1 MFNIVLFGPPGAGK
15 GTQSEL
21 MIKKYKLT
29 HISTGELLRKHM
41 CEGTPLGQIAQKY
54 IDEGKLVPDDLVIE
68 MVGLKMGEVKNTRGF
83 ILDGFP
89 RTVKQATVLDAL
101 LTGRN
106 LKINIMIAL
115 KVDSEELVTRLLA
128 RGKTS
133 GRSDDQDIERINT
146 RIKVYEKETLPVM
159 DYYDQ
164 QGKFYPVN
172 GVGSIEEIFKDICEI
187 LDNHIQV

>member
-41 CEGTPLGQIAQKY
+41 CEGTALGQIAQKY

-68 MVGLKMGEVKNTRGF
+68 MVGLKMDEVTNTRGF

-133 GRSDDQDIERINT
+133 GRSDDQDIDRINT
-146 RIKVYEKETLPVM
+146 RIKVYEKETMPVM
-159 DYYDQ
+159 DYYNQ

-172 GVGSIEEIFKDICEI
+172 GVGSIEEIFKDICEV
-187 LDNHIQV
+187 LDTHIQV

>member
-1 MFNIVLFGPPGAGK
+1 M
-15 GTQSEL
+15 
-21 MIKKYKLT
+21 
-29 HISTGELLRKHM
+29 
-41 CEGTPLGQIAQKY
+41 
-54 IDEGKLVPDDLVIE
+54 DEVT
-68 MVGLKMGEVKNTRGF
+68 NTRGF

-101 LTGRN
+101 LTGKN

-133 GRSDDQDIERINT
+133 GRSDDQDIDRINT
-146 RIKVYEKETLPVM
+146 RIKVYEKETMPVM
-159 DYYDQ
+159 DYYNQ

-172 GVGSIEEIFKDICEI
+172 GVGSIEEIFKDICEV
-187 LDNHIQV
+187 LDTHIQV

>member
-41 CEGTPLGQIAQKY
+41 CEGTALGQIAQKY

-68 MVGLKMGEVKNTRGF
+68 MVGLKMDEVTNTRGF

-101 LTGRN
+101 LTGKN

-133 GRSDDQDIERINT
+133 GRSDDQDIDRINT
-146 RIKVYEKETLPVM
+146 RIKVYEKETMPVM
-159 DYYDQ
+159 DYYNQ

-172 GVGSIEEIFKDICEI
+172 GVGSIEEIFKDICEV
-187 LDNHIQV
+187 LDTHIQV